1 MFHWSGRVADSDDAE
16 VERLSFA
23 PFAGGCQ
30 EPMDA

>member
-1 MFHWSGRVADSDDAE
+1 MFPGSGRVVGFADVE
-16 VERLSFA
+16 IERLSFA